1 MIFEREKYY
10 NYINKLERSIT
21 IAYGIIM
28 LFAII
33 IGIATGIATLIIT
46 IPLGMIISASYT
58 FGAKIKVQEMKW
70 KFDIYEKIAKKEVA

>member
-10 NYINKLERSIT
+10 DYINKLERSIT

-58 FGAKIKVQEMKW
+58 FGAKVKVQEMKW

>member
-58 FGAKIKVQEMKW
+58 FGAKVKVQEMKW

>member
-33 IGIATGIATLIIT
+33 IGIATGITTLIIT

-58 FGAKIKVQEMKW
+58 FGAKVKVQEMKW

>member
-33 IGIATGIATLIIT
+33 IGIATRIATLIIT

-58 FGAKIKVQEMKW
+58 FGAKVKVQEMKW

>member
-10 NYINKLERSIT
+10 NYINKLERSIK

-58 FGAKIKVQEMKW
+58 FGAKVKVQEMKW

>member
-10 NYINKLERSIT
+10 NYINKLEKSIT

-58 FGAKIKVQEMKW
+58 FGAKVKVQEMKW